1 MSKAIVILVV
11 SIIVL
16 IIVGFFVLPLLGAIP
31 FSATMT
37 NQWYKDGKP
46 VGNTFG
52 FVNPIGQEVDTLRVT
67 VSWTASGSNVDESTF
82 GLGGWVKIFLDQPY
96 QGAVKTQLDSY
107 LVTRNGAASMVGNTY
122 GNFALD
128 TLLANHMDW
137 KDVGWTIVI
146 EGQLTAQITDLNGEQ
161 LTQSWSGSKTF
172 KLTWS
177 TTTSTFTLTGAVG
190 A

>member
-1 MSKAIVILVV
+1 VG
-11 SIIVL
+11 IIALVL
-16 IIVGFFVLPLLGAIP
+16 IGFFVVPLLGAIP

-37 NQWYKDGKP
+37 SQWYKDGKP
-46 VGNTFG
+46 VGNPIG
-52 FVNPIGQEVDTLRVT
+52 FTDPIGQEVDTLRVT
-67 VSWTASGSNVDESTF
+67 VSWTASGSNIDESTF

-96 QGAVKTQLDSY
+96 QGATKTQLDSY
-107 LVTRNGAASMVGNTY
+107 LVTRNGAAAMVGNTY

-128 TLLANHMDW
+128 ALLANHMQW

-161 LTQSWSGSKTF
+161 LTQSWSGSKTV
-172 KLTWS
+172 KIGWS
-177 TTTSTFTLTGAVG
+177 ESASSFTLTGAVG